1 MYVINSLWFKCDI
14 SFLITKINQFSSK
27 NKFQRIFLI
36 LILFSRIVFFFR
48 KTTKKIEMFFTI
60 SISYLNCYIAE
71 KLVCYTL
78 QERPLLLANSR
89 SSLS

>member
-1 MYVINSLWFKCDI
+1 MFTLCEHYRPVITRLQVR
-14 SFLITKINQFSSK
+14 T
-27 NKFQRIFLI
+27 FLI